1 MRDSVGGAR
10 AQFFCSGLPDQDQ
23 PHYFSTPLYGED
35 TRTVYSGELMYA
47 CNHSSGGVT
56 YLQNMSY
63 IFDYSGGEN
72 ATTDTGGDIFRLDF
86 STLPFPR
93 PFPRPSLALCVPRP
107 TLAHATL
114 HAAGTAA
121 LRHGYRILR
130 IEFCAQ
136 RGVGAEC
143 LPRLFACA
151 DFSMAAN
158 GCRAG
163 LGVNI
168 NYTVMVQYPDK
179 VWDSLQQIDKLWP
192 RVKPAVPLLTQVMTV
207 SNATVLD
214 SLTPVF
220 SVASL
225 ICPDYAKGDDAKC
238 GAVNQNMSNMLI
250 QTGTN
255 VEIEVKSIEG
265 SSQGPD
271 GGTKDPPG
279 LAFQLES
286 TISFLSSQASG
297 LCQGMKPFCC
307 ADPNLEAG
315 CCCTPHE
322 MKAQCKTGMAPF
334 TSDRCAAATG
344 QDEMCSDHMDDPSKP
359 DNGKVK
365 PQKSDCEIFKKGVY
379 NFTIAN
385 QAGSGVQ
392 GRVNVFPDAAAAPTF
407 TSQLASRRDSVGGNA
422 VMLGSTAG
430 ADAAGTV
437 SFDLL
442 QYVFAEL
449 CSTTL
454 GNRKTTNDCPGCEK
468 GACWLSGDQT
478 GVDGKG
484 YVKIGNYE
492 SCDSITN
499 RLLRAV
505 GAWGVVGIVLLVA
518 ALCGG
523 GGYFAFQVYKKKQL
537 EQSAYGESIYKDVVS
552 DAADAALAGSEAE
565 SVVR

>member
-307 ADPNLEAG
+307 AEPSLEAG
-315 CCCTPHE
+315 CCCTPHD

-334 TSDRCAAATG
+334 TSDRCAAPTG
-344 QDEMCSDHMDDPSKP
+344 QNDVCSDHMDDPSKP
-359 DNGKVK
+359 DNGKGK
-365 PQKSDCEIFKKGVY
+365 KIQKSDCEIFKTGVY
-379 NFTIAN
+379 NFTI
-385 QAGSGVQ
+385 QKGSGVQ
-392 GRVNVFPDAAAAPTF
+392 GRVSVCGAYSHNQCQDIDACYGIDCGQHG
-407 TSQLASRRDSVGGNA
+407 SCSRGWCVCESGAYSGTLCQNFDACYGVDCGDHGSCSDGTCTCESGAYSGAECQYYDACYGIDCGVHGTCTDGSCICENA
-422 VMLGSTAG
+422 GYAG
-430 ADAAGTV
+430 AH
-437 SFDLL
+437 
-442 QYVFAEL
+442 
-449 CSTTL
+449 
-454 GNRKTTNDCPGCEK
+454 CETCV
-468 GACWLSGDQT
+468 GIRDETT
-478 GVDGKG
+478 GV
-484 YVKIGNYE
+484 
-492 SCDSITN
+492 C
-499 RLLRAV
+499 
-505 GAWGVVGIVLLVA
+505 
-518 ALCGG
+518 
-523 GGYFAFQVYKKKQL
+523 
-537 EQSAYGESIYKDVVS
+537 YGEHCVVS
-552 DAADAALAGSEAE
+552 DFQKCPCM
-565 SVVR
+565 RF

>member
-1 MRDSVGGAR
+1 MAMASLALLTAVGGAR
-10 AQFFCSGLPDQDQ
+10 AQFFCSGLPDQDT

-86 STLPFPR
+86 N
-93 PFPRPSLALCVPRP
+93 
-107 TLAHATL
+107 
-114 HAAGTAA
+114 
-121 LRHGYRILR
+121 
-130 IEFCAQ
+130 
-136 RGVGAEC
+136 
-143 LPRLFACA
+143 
-151 DFSMAAN
+151 FSMAAN

-307 ADPNLEAG
+307 ADPSLEAG

-344 QDEMCSDHMDDPSKP
+344 QDEVCSDHMDDPSKP

-385 QAGSGVQ
+385 QVGSGVQ

-468 GACWLSGDQT
+468 GSCWLSGDQT

-492 SCDSITN
+492 TCDSITN